1 LGEIRGSELND
12 ISSLSYE
19 TGTGD
24 DKVKWNIEEIEILHL
39 VLLPVF
45 VFPFLGYLCNF
56 IDRLYLLTLQLFGIL
71 LTRSFVLCV
80 CVVDRCL
87 SFCPFLG
94 VIVLYIVLRYA
105 DSGYPFGIF
114 KLSRRTGRMSHH
126 IRLQH
131 LYGNYPGHVVL
142 FIGFV
147 GFRIQMKKK

>member
-1 LGEIRGSELND
+1 M
-12 ISSLSYE
+12 
-19 TGTGD
+19 
-24 DKVKWNIEEIEILHL
+24 
-39 VLLPVF
+39 LLPVF

-142 FIGFV
+142 FIGFM
-147 GFRIQMKKK
+147 GFRIQMKKKKTHHQRSSEILSENRRKRIKIITSTSIKCGGLNYFWE